1 MTVPSRFL
9 AFAGLALLLSAAF
22 LGSTVG
28 AVESH
33 GIGGVP
39 ANPRPNNPR
48 TNSIFVYEIKPGASV
63 KDAIKVVNN
72 TDKKKT
78 IKIYPVDSQHS
89 SDGAFACAQAADKQ
103 TAAGTWIKLAKASV
117 TLEPM
122 SNEIVPFTLQLPETI
137 DVGEHN
143 GCIAIQDDRPPKE
156 IGTNGIALSF
166 RSAVRVA
173 VTVPGDIHANVNFL
187 RIDSALTKDML
198 RLSPVLKNDGNIS
211 VDTTLSVGLKN
222 IFGMDAASASG
233 KFSLL
238 KAEEGRVNFEVRSP
252 FWGGWYNKTGTV
264 EYVPLRE
271 DTADQGERKV
281 ASAPSE
287 WIFVSPHPLAAFIEV
302 AVLFGIVGAAAAYFW
317 HRQQNHLLAQRT
329 IEHTVKPKDT
339 LQSLADHAGISWQRL
354 ARLNSLKAPYTL
366 TPGQTIRLPEPP
378 ESKKKNAKSV

>member
-1 MTVPSRFL
+1 M
-9 AFAGLALLLSAAF
+9 
-22 LGSTVG
+22 
-28 AVESH
+28 
-33 GIGGVP
+33 
-39 ANPRPNNPR
+39 
-48 TNSIFVYEIKPGASV
+48 
-63 KDAIKVVNN
+63 
-72 TDKKKT
+72 
-78 IKIYPVDSQHS
+78 
-89 SDGAFACAQAADKQ
+89 
-103 TAAGTWIKLAKASV
+103 
-117 TLEPM
+117 
-122 SNEIVPFTLQLPETI
+122 
-137 DVGEHN
+137 
-143 GCIAIQDDRPPKE
+143 
-156 IGTNGIALSF
+156 
-166 RSAVRVA
+166 A